1 MFLRGCLWCLLWVS
15 TAHAQHGVGGRYLAM
30 GNTGTALGG
39 IHSLTANQAGLV
51 EMDGG
56 GVGIFY
62 QNHFFDAAIHSQA
75 VMLALPTRVGVFG
88 AVANRYALAGAFS
101 ETKAGFA
108 YSRLFGPRIAVAMAF
123 HYHQLRIPSY
133 GGSTAFSAEVGM
145 QYRSA
150 SSLIVGVHYANPGKL
165 GYGAD
170 VFSVVPSVIRAGAS
184 YRFADVVTVSG
195 DIAYLLDDRLDGRM
209 GLEYR
214 LIPWLCF
221 RGGLSTA
228 PMQQY
233 AGFGLAWEQLA
244 TDFSMVFH
252 PRLGMSPQVA
262 VVYAF

>member
-1 MFLRGCLWCLLWVS
+1 MCLLS
-15 TAHAQHGVGGRYLAM
+15 TVTAYAQHGTGGRYLAM

-51 EMDGG
+51 EMDANSV
-56 GVGIFY
+56 GVFY

-88 AVANRYALAGAFS
+88 AVANRYALTGAFS

-123 HYHQLRIPSY
+123 HYHQLRIPKY
-133 GGSTAFSAEVGM
+133 GGSTAFSADVGM
-145 QYRSA
+145 QYRAA
-150 SSLIVGVHYANPGKL
+150 SNLTLGVHYANPGKL
-165 GYGAD
+165 GYGSEA
-170 VFSVVPSVIRAGAS
+170 FSVVPSVMRAGAS
-184 YRFADVVTVSG
+184 YQFADVVTVSA
-195 DIAYLLDDRLDGRM
+195 DIAYLLDDRVDTRM

-221 RGGLSTA
+221 RGGLSTN

-233 AGFGLAWEQLA
+233 AGFGLAWEQLVA
-244 TDFSMVFH
+244 DFSMVFH
-252 PRLGMSPQVA
+252 PRLGMSTQIA
-262 VVYAF
+262 IAYAF